1 MTAEPLQNHSEVTKW
16 CFLTLQAGADLPD
29 IKADP
34 EKVMLILQEKLRLDL
49 DDEEAVQWIQQLI
62 NESAS
67 ALMPAIME
75 TTHRFA
81 QYWR

>member
-1 MTAEPLQNHSEVTKW
+1 MSSADIGNVCCT
-16 CFLTLQAGADLPD
+16 QAGADLPD
-29 IKADP
+29 IKDDP
-34 EKVMLILQEKLRLDL
+34 EKVMLKLQEKLRLDL
-49 DDEEAVQWIQQLI
+49 DDDAAVQWIQQLI

-75 TTHRFA
+75 TTHRWA